1 MQRSRATSGRSPL
14 VPEGNEQYT
23 FVREGSLLGCRVV
36 LLCLLLAMRGVRFF
50 IEQPAQSCLDE
61 QPRFEEMLRLIQVAR
76 RFCECL
82 FVFVFNFALAC
93 CSEFCLARTRY
104 LLPDGGWGS
113 TDHRLRSPTV
123 VGPMIGVCSRSFT
136 SGQATSHVMRKK
148 LCASRSLQKR
158 VSPSLGRGPGRE
170 TSRP

>member
-14 VPEGNEQYT
+14 VPEGNEQYA

-50 IEQPAQSCLDE
+50 IEQPAQSCLDD

-93 CSEFCLARTRY
+93 CSEFFVWRVPGICY
-104 LLPDGGWGS
+104 QMVDGEV
-113 TDHRLRSPTV
+113 RITV
-123 VGPMIGVCSRSFT
+123 CEAPPWLV
-136 SGQATSHVMRKK
+136 K
-148 LCASRSLQKR
+148 
-158 VSPSLGRGPGRE
+158 
-170 TSRP
+170 

>member
-14 VPEGNEQYT
+14 VPEGNEQYA

-50 IEQPAQSCLDE
+50 VEQPAQSCLDE
-61 QPRFEEMLRLIQVAR
+61 QPRFEEMLRRIQVAR

-82 FVFVFNFALAC
+82 FVFVLNFVLAC
-93 CSEFCLARTRY
+93 CGGCFLWRTRY

-113 TDHRLRSPTV
+113 TDHSLRSPTGG
-123 VGPMIGVCSRSFT
+123 GPTIGICSRSFT
-136 SGQATSHVMRKK
+136 SGQATSHLMRKK
-148 LCASRSLQKR
+148 L
-158 VSPSLGRGPGRE
+158 
-170 TSRP
+170 